1 MNDSF
6 FRKIESK
13 TGVPMEEVF
22 ALANAIQYADF
33 NDERQVRKIIRK
45 VGKLAKKEVPQQT
58 EDELVN
64 SIVKNGKAV
73 NIKDIKICLAD
84 NKKTL
89 RKNRIIG
96 LIILT
101 YGYSNSISENGG
113 VYNGI
118 YFTNSTNPIS
128 NICKSI
134 KYGSL

>member
-33 NDERQVRKIIRK
+33 SDERQVRKIIRK
-45 VGKLAKKEVPQQT
+45 VGRLAKKEVPQQT

-73 NIKDIKICLAD
+73 NIKDIQDMLG
-84 NKKTL
+84 
-89 RKNRIIG
+89 RQ
-96 LIILT
+96 
-101 YGYSNSISENGG
+101 
-113 VYNGI
+113 
-118 YFTNSTNPIS
+118 
-128 NICKSI
+128 
-134 KYGSL
+134 

>member
-45 VGKLAKKEVPQQT
+45 VGKLAKKDVPQQT

-73 NIKDIKICLAD
+73 NITDIQDMLG
-84 NKKTL
+84 
-89 RKNRIIG
+89 RQ
-96 LIILT
+96 
-101 YGYSNSISENGG
+101 
-113 VYNGI
+113 
-118 YFTNSTNPIS
+118 
-128 NICKSI
+128 
-134 KYGSL
+134 

>member
-45 VGKLAKKEVPQQT
+45 VGKLAKKDVPQQT

-73 NIKDIKICLAD
+73 NIKDITDMLG
-84 NKKTL
+84 
-89 RKNRIIG
+89 RQ
-96 LIILT
+96 
-101 YGYSNSISENGG
+101 
-113 VYNGI
+113 
-118 YFTNSTNPIS
+118 
-128 NICKSI
+128 
-134 KYGSL
+134 

>member
-73 NIKDIKICLAD
+73 NIKDIQD
-84 NKKTL
+84 M
-89 RKNRIIG
+89 IG
-96 LIILT
+96 RQ
-101 YGYSNSISENGG
+101 
-113 VYNGI
+113 
-118 YFTNSTNPIS
+118 
-128 NICKSI
+128 
-134 KYGSL
+134 

>member
-45 VGKLAKKEVPQQT
+45 VGRLAKKEVPQQT

-73 NIKDIKICLAD
+73 NIKDIQDMLG
-84 NKKTL
+84 
-89 RKNRIIG
+89 RQ
-96 LIILT
+96 
-101 YGYSNSISENGG
+101 
-113 VYNGI
+113 
-118 YFTNSTNPIS
+118 
-128 NICKSI
+128 
-134 KYGSL
+134 